1 MVLSFYV
8 IEASGKHQTVGLPQA
23 AETVG
28 RTDFRKRWGR
38 SGGRLRRPLQ
48 ERNSLLCKKH
58 GKRFAVGT
66 VFAVSVKVEFPAV
79 LHLQDVGGIF
89 QPFAEGIDPIRL
101 FDHRR
106 KGPEG
111 ELRFLRRAKI
121 RINAAAEI
129 A

>member
-1 MVLSFYV
+1 MSLKRRESIRRSV
-8 IEASGKHQTVGLPQA
+8 
-23 AETVG
+23 
-28 RTDFRKRWGR
+28 FRKRRKRSDGR
-38 SGGRLRRPLQ
+38 ISASGGDGQADGSGVPCQ